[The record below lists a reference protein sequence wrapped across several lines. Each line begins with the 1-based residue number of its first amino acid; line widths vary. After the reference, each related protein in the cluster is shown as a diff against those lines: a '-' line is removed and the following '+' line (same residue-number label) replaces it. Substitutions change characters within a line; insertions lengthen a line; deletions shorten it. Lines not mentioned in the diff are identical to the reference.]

1 MSIAELQDKV
11 YNQIGI
17 AADLV
22 DNLKCK
28 VIMSMRDKRISY
40 KQWFEFESRV
50 WTSMA
55 GSNTHR
61 LFQFKN
67 VVKSRLNDYEQNS

>member
-11 YNQIGI
+11 HNQICI
-17 AADLV
+17 ATDLV

-28 VIMSMRDKRISY
+28 VVISMRDKRVSY
-40 KQWFEFESRV
+40 KQWFEFESKV
-50 WTSMA
+50 WANMA

-67 VVKSRLNDYEQNS
+67 VVKSRLNDYE